1 MPERMVLFAVMAAIA
16 ASALWQAEGAMGSS
30 GFSGFVGAGG
40 SAFSSASPSADKMDE
55 IMKEAM
61 QQLESIK
68 ERQKRQAF
76 EGNGSLNNST
86 MNSTLQNLSAQREKI
101 GPGSSGGVYGIFAS
115 RHEMGKSNIKS
126 KMVLNGTFEMD
137 KSVSFQDQGF

>member
-16 ASALWQAEGAMGSS
+16 ASALWQAEGAIGSS
-30 GFSGFVGAGG
+30 GSVGAGG
-40 SAFSSASPSADKMDE
+40 SAFSSASPSADKVDE

-68 ERQKRQAF
+68 ERQKRQAI
-76 EGNGSLNNST
+76 EWNGSLNNST
-86 MNSTLQNLSAQREKI
+86 MNSTLQNLSAQRGMIE
-101 GPGSSGGVYGIFAS
+101 PGSSGGVYGIFAS
-115 RHEMGKSNIKS
+115 RHEMGKSDIKS